1 MNFNGSFSFVRFV
14 LTFYRLLDMFY
25 VELNGSGVKNSG
37 FFILESVMVLSVV
50 KCTHKYCSNDQDN
63 FSVGSYRENEV
74 SLHQF
79 NLEKKQM
86 QS

>member
-1 MNFNGSFSFVRFV
+1 
-14 LTFYRLLDMFY
+14 MFY

-50 KCTHKYCSNDQDN
+50 KCTHKYCSNDQDKFN
-63 FSVGSYRENEV
+63 VGIYRANEV

-79 NLEKKQM
+79 NLEKKQI